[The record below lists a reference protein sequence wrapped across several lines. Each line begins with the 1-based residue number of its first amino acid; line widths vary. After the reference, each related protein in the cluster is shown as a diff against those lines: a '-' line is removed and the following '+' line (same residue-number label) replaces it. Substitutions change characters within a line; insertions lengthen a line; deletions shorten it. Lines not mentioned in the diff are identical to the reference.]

1 MSTHLRL
8 PPRRSEAIQI
18 LEEIARDPK
27 SATARIQAIRL
38 LEEMRQAEQPPG
50 TFEDLDEVSQR
61 RVHGSPRDPTLVR
74 AIVRGG
80 LWKSM
85 VTLAYPPPVWRGRR
99 ALAGKS
105 APAC

>member
-1 MSTHLRL
+1 MRDREHASPPTAASTA
-8 PPRRSEAIQI
+8 SEAIQI

-61 RVHGSPRDPTLVR
+61 RARSR
-74 AIVRGG
+74 
-80 LWKSM
+80 K
-85 VTLAYPPPVWRGRR
+85 
-99 ALAGKS
+99 
-105 APAC
+105 PA